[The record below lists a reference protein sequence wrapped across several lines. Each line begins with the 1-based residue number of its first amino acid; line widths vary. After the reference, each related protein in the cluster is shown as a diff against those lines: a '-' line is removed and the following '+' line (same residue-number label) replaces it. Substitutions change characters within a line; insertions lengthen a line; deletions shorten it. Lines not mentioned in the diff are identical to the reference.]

1 MPFPKDGFDPETLE
15 LMQRA
20 FNSAWKEVEHALA
33 GAIHPEG
40 LKTMMALRI
49 MTAVRD
55 GETDT
60 ERLKELALRAF
71 GRLY

>member
-1 MPFPKDGFDPETLE
+1 MALNLGAKVGHPVPMNGADVTAHDVAVTLFK
-15 LMQRA
+15 A
-20 FNSAWKEVEHALA
+20 
-33 GAIHPEG
+33 
-40 LKTMMALRI
+40 KTGEPVDLVALRI

-71 GRLY
+71 GRIY